1 MAPLETRKSFLL
13 TYELA
18 HLHLR
23 PFSAAAECFGVGTWG
38 PIGSFGLNPSAKL
51 WANRPDSR
59 HPSAQGPPWKQG
71 SILSGVD
78 RPFVI
83 DS

>member
-59 HPSAQGPPWKQG
+59 HPSAQRT
-71 SILSGVD
+71 SLETGVNIVG
-78 RPFVI
+78 R
-83 DS
+83 